1 MIVPADSRTSWS
13 IAFDQLTCSA
23 GGRTQNVSGSLA
35 SIDLYRSRRF
45 LYLIRALVADP
56 AVFLD
61 SGIQISTD
69 MASQIYSGV
78 PGSQAVTG
86 TVWSLPCNSTFSLTL
101 TFGGKP
107 FTMSER
113 DTIVKLPNGTCT
125 GVVTGGAQGLAQVGA
140 PFMRNVYT
148 YVVSIH

>member
-1 MIVPADSRTSWS
+1 MCRVPLLVLTSIVRDAFLTS
-13 IAFDQLTCSA
+13 FE
-23 GGRTQNVSGSLA
+23 
-35 SIDLYRSRRF
+35 
-45 LYLIRALVADP
+45 ALVADP
-56 AVFLD
+56 AIFLD
-61 SGIQISTD
+61 TGIQISTD

-78 PGSQAVTG
+78 PGSQAVSG

-113 DTIVKLPNGTCT
+113 DTIVKSPNGTCT

-148 YVVSIH
+148 YVVSIHWHPLWHCHIIMLY